1 MQLGILFPSC
11 TNYNND
17 LDKCFKLRKTNS
29 NITVSL
35 ILENGLYNFTN
46 MNNYITNPPKNFND
60 MASLFKYESLI
71 FIIDIFGNMAIFNSY
86 HNTWIRVQTYT
97 N

>member
-1 MQLGILFPSC
+1 MQLWILFPSC

-17 LDKCFKLRKTNS
+17 LDKCFKLRKNNS

-35 ILENGLYNFTN
+35 NLENGLYHFTN
-46 MNNYITNPPKNFND
+46 MNNCIKNPPKNFND
-60 MASLFKYESLI
+60 MSTLIKYGCLV
-71 FIIDIFGNMAIFNSY
+71 FIIDVFGNMAIYNSY